1 MIKSKEAKIIQS
13 ILRSKSQERGRSW
26 ECCGVWIGS
35 GKLYL
40 EDVYNKKI
48 LKVGIRFSYEIPCS
62 QPKTEC
68 MIIY

>member
-26 ECCGVWIGS
+26 ECCGGGGA

-40 EDVYNKKI
+40 EDVYNNKI
-48 LKVGIRFSYEIPCS
+48 LKVGIRFSYEIPSS
-62 QPKTEC
+62 QPKREC